1 MKNTTRRLTKGLL
14 IATTA
19 VAMGGAATY
28 VLASPHAG
36 MEGKGCHSM
45 QGHGSSH
52 GQKPETMGQRMAEQQ
67 NRLKEAL
74 QLTPAQESAWAQF
87 IATMKPGSQG
97 MGAVDRNEWSQL
109 STPERMEKMQ
119 PLHNARQARMNERLE
134 AVKRFYAVLTPE
146 QQKIFDQQHMG
157 GHQHGG
163 HKGHGSDRHAHR
175 NS

>member
-1 MKNTTRRLTKGLL
+1 MKSPTRRLTKGLL
-14 IATTA
+14 IATAA

-52 GQKPETMGQRMAEQQ
+52 GQKAEAMGQRMAQHQ

-74 QLTPAQESAWAQF
+74 QLTPAQESAWTQF
-87 IATMKPGSQG
+87 IDTMKPGTQG
-97 MGAVDRNEWSQL
+97 MGAVDRSEWSQL

-119 PLHNARQARMNERLE
+119 ALHNARQARMNERLE

-157 GHQHGG
+157 NRQHGG
-163 HKGHGSDRHAHR
+163 HKGHGSDRHH